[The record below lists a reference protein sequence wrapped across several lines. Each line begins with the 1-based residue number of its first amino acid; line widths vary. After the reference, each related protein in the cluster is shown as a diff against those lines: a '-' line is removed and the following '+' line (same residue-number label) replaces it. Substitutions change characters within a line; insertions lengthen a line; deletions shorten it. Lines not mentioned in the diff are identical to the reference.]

1 MTRASNPDRRRSWLR
16 LVLGQI
22 AGWAYYPGERYVWH
36 ELDLSAD
43 PLPAPPLPQG
53 ACLRAAVAA
62 DLPALVRIGMP
73 MLERFDEFG
82 DRGGELCVVE
92 NDERIA
98 AALWVFR
105 TQMPLYPWLDLPAG
119 VVVVEHGVTAA
130 EQRGLGLMPA
140 MLKVV
145 TDNLRREGHSSVA
158 MKIVDTNRSSLKTVA
173 KVGFRPI
180 ALMHQVKILGT
191 HRTVVEPAT
200 GLGRYLAVQLSGS
213 VP

>member
-1 MTRASNPDRRRSWLR
+1 M
-16 LVLGQI
+16 
-22 AGWAYYPGERYVWH
+22 
-36 ELDLSAD
+36 
-43 PLPAPPLPQG
+43 
-53 ACLRAAVAA
+53 RAAVAA